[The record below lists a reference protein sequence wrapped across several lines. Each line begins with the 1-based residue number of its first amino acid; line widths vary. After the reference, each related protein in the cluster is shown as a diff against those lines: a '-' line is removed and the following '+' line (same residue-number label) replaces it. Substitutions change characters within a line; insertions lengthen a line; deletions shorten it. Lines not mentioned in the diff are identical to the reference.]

1 MRRWSASVQKATILR
16 MLAGHERASE
26 GDIILD
32 RLNDTDLPPVC
43 RGTAMMFQSY
53 ALFPEL
59 CGNLGDGLIRRRS
72 ALACR

>member
-53 ALFPEL
+53 ALFPL
-59 CGNLGDGLIRRRS
+59 WQILVAMLVPP
-72 ALACR
+72 LAAPAT